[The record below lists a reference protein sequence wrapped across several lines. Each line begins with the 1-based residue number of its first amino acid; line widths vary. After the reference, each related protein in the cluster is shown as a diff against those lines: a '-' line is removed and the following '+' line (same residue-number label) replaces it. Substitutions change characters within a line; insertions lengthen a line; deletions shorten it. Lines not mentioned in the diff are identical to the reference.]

1 MLKNEVIAMF
11 NLTEAWAQYIVPLR
25 RGRGNALFM
34 FLLNWIPDLLKITRP
49 PELLLMQVGQ
59 ASVLEDDNGK
69 GEGDS

>member
-1 MLKNEVIAMF
+1 
-11 NLTEAWAQYIVPLR
+11 
-25 RGRGNALFM
+25 
-34 FLLNWIPDLLKITRP
+34 LNWIPDLLMVTRP